1 MYIDTNGRTRPE
13 AAAYISSIIATRSAA
28 VKVKRPQPLGEDD
41 RAETT
46 PKELLQD
53 EIHNDLSY
61 KEGECDIVGKNA
73 ARAGC
78 SIHDGR
84 DVANSEDARSGDNF
98 HSARHDARPDPVPN
112 NNTVWTDARPDP
124 VPNNNKNKGAGRY
137 EQEEAHARKDIQDS
151 THEVRENVDNRTLID
166 DSENSEG
173 ENASTGSGE
182 VEAEGA
188 DSVSGEVSAE
198 LGGSSDRGQQAV
210 EAKLKTVDDILAKLD
225 EKTNKLNI
233 TVHALEDS
241 LEFSQNEIDSLKK
254 ENAQLKK
261 KLEDLELEDRRTQYQ
276 INTIDDKV
284 DRLETVTKKRNLIV
298 EGIPE
303 PEDRREDVEKTVS
316 HLFDQLAIPT
326 GVNFEAC
333 YRVGTRTRG
342 RDRPILMSF
351 EKQSDRDLIYSK
363 RFELKRTADF
373 QRIWLNEDLG
383 QEEEK
388 AWFD

>member
-137 EQEEAHARKDIQDS
+137 EQEEAHARKDMRGYLS
-151 THEVRENVDNRTLID
+151 LKTGERTWRRRSATYLT
-166 DSENSEG
+166 SWPYPQVLTLKHV
-173 ENASTGSGE
+173 TGLEQGPE
-182 VEAEGA
+182 VE
-188 DSVSGEVSAE
+188 
-198 LGGSSDRGQQAV
+198 
-210 EAKLKTVDDILAKLD
+210 
-225 EKTNKLNI
+225 
-233 TVHALEDS
+233 
-241 LEFSQNEIDSLKK
+241 
-254 ENAQLKK
+254 
-261 KLEDLELEDRRTQYQ
+261 
-276 INTIDDKV
+276 
-284 DRLETVTKKRNLIV
+284 
-298 EGIPE
+298 
-303 PEDRREDVEKTVS
+303 
-316 HLFDQLAIPT
+316 T
-326 GVNFEAC
+326 GP
-333 YRVGTRTRG
+333 Y
-342 RDRPILMSF
+342 
-351 EKQSDRDLIYSK
+351 
-363 RFELKRTADF
+363 
-373 QRIWLNEDLG
+373 
-383 QEEEK
+383 
-388 AWFD
+388 